1 MKKIGEWTCKHR
13 IFILVVSI
21 LLLIPTILGIKATKI
36 NYDILVYLPDEI
48 ETMKGQEI
56 LTDDFQMGAFSIA
69 IIDHMETK
77 DLVSL
82 ENQIREIDGVEKVI
96 GTSDIIGTML
106 PKEMLP
112 DSIREKM
119 EKDGFSPILIT
130 FQDSISDEKTIEAID
145 TLRKTTSK
153 ACHYSGMSS
162 VVKDT
167 QDIANSEIAVYVIV
181 AVLFCGL
188 VLLFALDSY
197 VVPILLLCSIGLSIL
212 YNMGTNIIFGEIS
225 YITKAISAVLQ
236 LGVTM
241 DFSIFLYHAYQRQKQ
256 QHQEDKVKAM
266 EEAIVETM
274 RSVVGSSLTTIA
286 GFLALCTM
294 TLTLGSDIGLVMAKG
309 VLLGVLSVITI
320 FPALLLVFDKWIEK
334 TKHREF
340 FPKFDKLREFNIK
353 HYKLIALIFVILL
366 VPACYGQMKTKV
378 YYNLN
383 KAMPASLP
391 SSKANELLKD
401 KFNIVSPELI
411 LVSKDMESYRVNEMI
426 DEIESMKGIDFA
438 LSLSKLSEIGLP
450 EEALPNEVLSMLRSD
465 KYQMIIVNSTYE
477 TATTELNQQIKK
489 MNQVVKKYDKHAI
502 IAGEGPLMKDLVEI
516 SDRDFQNVNTAS
528 IGIIFI
534 LMVLVLKSISLPII
548 LVATIEFAIFLNMS
562 VPYYT
567 GVTIPFIASI
577 VIGTIQLGATVD
589 YAILMTTK
597 YREARRNGLEKKKA
611 ADYALKHSMTSIMVS
626 GLCFFA
632 ATCGVGMYSKLEMI
646 GSLCTLISRG
656 AIISMIVVITVLP
669 SLLIIF
675 DKVIDKTTWD
685 KKLGKKGIK

>member
-1 MKKIGEWTCKHR
+1 MKKLSEWTCKHR
-13 IFILVVSI
+13 ILILIVSL

-36 NYDILVYLPDEI
+36 NYDILVYLPDDI

-56 LTDDFQMGAFSIA
+56 LTNDFHMGAFSIA
-69 IIDHMETK
+69 LIDHMETK

-82 ENQIREIDGVEKVI
+82 ENQIRKIDGVEKVI
-96 GTSDIIGTML
+96 GTSDMIGTTI

-112 DSIREKM
+112 DSIQNKI

-130 FQDSISDEKTIEAID
+130 FKDSISDEKTIEAIE
-145 TLRKTTSK
+145 TLRETTSK

-167 QDIANSEIAVYVIV
+167 GDIANSEIAVYVIV
-181 AVLFCGL
+181 AVIFCGI

-197 VVPILLLCSIGLSIL
+197 VVPVLLLCSIGFSIL
-212 YNMGTNIIFGEIS
+212 YNMGTNVMFGEIS

-241 DFSIFLYHAYQRQKQ
+241 DFSIFLYHAYQRQKR
-256 QHQEDKVKAM
+256 QHTDKLKAM

-309 VLLGVLSVITI
+309 VLLGVVSVITI

-334 TKHREF
+334 TKHREL
-340 FPKFDKLREFNIK
+340 FPKFDKLRKFNIK
-353 HYKLIALIFVILL
+353 HYQLIAILFVILL
-366 VPACYGQMKTKV
+366 VPAYYGQMNTKV

-401 KFNIVSPELI
+401 KFDIVSPELI
-411 LVSKDMESYRVNEMI
+411 LVFKDMDAHRLNQMLS
-426 DEIESMKGIDFA
+426 EIESVKGIDFA
-438 LSLSKLSEIGLP
+438 LSLSKINEIGLP
-450 EEALPNEVLSMLRSD
+450 EEALPNELLSMLKSD
-465 KYQMIIVNSTYE
+465 KYQMVIVNSTYE
-477 TATTELNQQIKK
+477 TATPELNHQIKE
-489 MNQVVKKYDKHAI
+489 MNQIVKKYDKKAI
-502 IAGEGPLMKDLVEI
+502 LAGEGPLMKDLVEI
-516 SDRDFQNVNTAS
+516 SDQDFKNVNTAS

-534 LMVLVLKSISLPII
+534 LMVFVLKSISLPII

-597 YREARRNGLEKKKA
+597 YREARRSGQDKIKS

-669 SLLIIF
+669 ALLIIF
-675 DKVIDKTTWD
+675 DKVIEKTTWD
-685 KKLGKKGIK
+685 KKLGKKVIK